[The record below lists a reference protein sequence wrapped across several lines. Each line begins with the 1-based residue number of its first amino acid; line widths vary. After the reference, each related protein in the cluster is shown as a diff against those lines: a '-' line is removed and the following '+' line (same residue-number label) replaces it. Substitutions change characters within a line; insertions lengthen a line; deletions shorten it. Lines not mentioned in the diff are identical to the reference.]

1 MEQFASGWKRS
12 YYGKGDVIAYRLN
25 RDGRTPA
32 GQSPVFGA
40 SVLML
45 VYGDAFWRTYTEGD
59 NTGLVAT
66 DSMKNFI
73 QRETMNYAG
82 DELAEYCRFLAA
94 KFIDRYPQV
103 DGMQVS
109 AVEIPYAGVNGQ
121 IAFAPAGPERA
132 TARIE
137 LSRDAV
143 IEATC
148 GIRGFRLLRLGG
160 SAFHGF
166 VRDEY
171 TTLPDITNRPLHMWL
186 DLEWRYT
193 DPANAFAAGPLR
205 GTDQTGLLREPRP
218 TNPDVGPT
226 NPDVGPTNPD
236 AGPTNPDVGPT
247 NPDVGPTNPDVGR
260 ASRSRPASDVARVRA
275 IVREVFASFE
285 SGSIQQVIYQMGAKI
300 LAELPAIAEVH
311 LEANNRTWDTIAE
324 RGDELGVYTDARP
337 PYGCLGLRL
346 TR

>member
-1 MEQFASGWKRS
+1 MEQFASGLKRS

-25 RDGRTPA
+25 RDGKPPS
-32 GQSPVFGA
+32 GQRAVFGA

-82 DELAEYCRFLAA
+82 DDLVEYCHFLART
-94 KFIDRYPQV
+94 FVERYPQV
-103 DGMQVS
+103 EGVQVS
-109 AVEIPYAGVNGQ
+109 AVEIPYAGIGGNV
-121 IAFAPAGPERA
+121 AFAPAGPDRA
-132 TARIE
+132 TARVE
-137 LSRDAV
+137 LTRDTIV
-143 IEATC
+143 EASS
-148 GIRGFRLLRLGG
+148 GVRDFRLLRLGG
-160 SAFHGF
+160 SAFTGF

-171 TTLPDITNRPLHMWL
+171 TTLPDIHNRPLHMWL
-186 DLEWRYT
+186 DVEWRYT
-193 DPANAFAAGPLR
+193 DPRAAI
-205 GTDQTGLLREPRP
+205 GTR
-218 TNPDVGPT
+218 DV
-226 NPDVGPTNPD
+226 
-236 AGPTNPDVGPT
+236 
-247 NPDVGPTNPDVGR
+247 R
-260 ASRSRPASDVARVRA
+260 QVRQ
-275 IVREVFASFE
+275 IVHEVFTSFE
-285 SGSIQQVIYQMGAKI
+285 SGSIQQVIYQMGTRI
-300 LAELPAIAEVH
+300 LGDLPAIGEVH